1 MTGFVSL
8 DESSPT
14 MSDRHYVHHEDE
26 VQLAKLLK
34 ESRPFLE
41 KYATT
46 MIYGVAALM
55 AIAAV
60 VVYVQRQPAPTAE
73 VSRNLLLA
81 TTAEDYQAVA
91 DASPDSPIGILARLR
106 QADRELEDAVSNM
119 FTNRE
124 AATENLAT
132 AEKAYKQLE
141 DRKDIIDSVRERVLV
156 GLARV
161 AECRCD
167 GTDSSMNAATAAW
180 ERVLKAFPDSKT
192 FKSIAESRIKRLAS
206 KDSREFYAWFSTQN
220 PKPGDDLLMPQDG
233 GPGQVPSEPL
243 FPDLHNFG
251 LPGADAPTSKATTPE
266 APAETPTTPETPS
279 DDKATADTPATP
291 EATETPE
298 AKTPAADAPVGD
310 AAPVE
315 SPAAPPTADAPTSDA
330 PKTDTPVGETPAPE
344 KSGE

>member
-1 MTGFVSL
+1 
-8 DESSPT
+8 
-14 MSDRHYVHHEDE
+14 MSDRHYVHHENE

-34 ESRPFLE
+34 ESKPFFE
-41 KYATT
+41 RYGTT

-60 VVYVQRQPAPTAE
+60 VVYVQRRPAPTAE
-73 VSRNLLLA
+73 VSRDLLLA
-81 TTAEDYQAVA
+81 TLSTTAEDFQAVA
-91 DASPDSPIGILARLR
+91 DQSPDSPIGILARLR
-106 QADRELEDAVSNM
+106 QADRELEDAVSNL

-124 AATENLAT
+124 ASKENLET

-167 GTDSSMNAATAAW
+167 GTDESMNAAIAAW
-180 ERVLKAFPDSKT
+180 ERILKVFPDSKT

-206 KDSREFYAWFSTQN
+206 KESHEFYAWFSTQN

-233 GPGQVPSEPL
+233 GPGQVPSMPL

-251 LPGADAPTSKATTPE
+251 LPG
-266 APAETPTTPETPS
+266 
-279 DDKATADTPATP
+279 TADTPATETP
-291 EATETPE
+291 ATETPATE
-298 AKTPAADAPVGD
+298 TPAADAPGSD
-310 AAPVE
+310 AAPGDA
-315 SPAAPPTADAPTSDA
+315 PAADA
-330 PKTDTPVGETPAPE
+330 PKTEAPVGETPAPE

>member
-1 MTGFVSL
+1 
-8 DESSPT
+8 

-41 KYATT
+41 KYGTT

-60 VVYVQRQPAPTAE
+60 VVYVQRLPAPTAE
-73 VSRNLLLA
+73 VSRDLLLA

-91 DASPDSPIGILARLR
+91 DESPDSPIGILARLR

-124 AATENLAT
+124 AAKENLET
-132 AEKAYKQLE
+132 AEKAYRQLE
-141 DRKDIIDSVRERVLV
+141 DRKDIPDAVRERVLV

-167 GTDSSMNAATAAW
+167 GTDVSINAATAAW
-180 ERVLKAFPDSKT
+180 ERVVSTFPDSRT
-192 FKSIAESRIKRLAS
+192 FKAIADARIKRLAS

-233 GPGQVPSEPL
+233 GPGQVPQMPT
-243 FPDLHNFG
+243 FPSLQNLG
-251 LPGADAPTSKATTPE
+251 LPDSGATIPAAPADNSTTKDSAPAAPTDPAVDASAVETP
-266 APAETPTTPETPS
+266 AAETPAAETP
-279 DDKATADTPATP
+279 AV
-291 EATETPE
+291 E
-298 AKTPAADAPVGD
+298 APVGD
-310 AAPVE
+310 AAPG
-315 SPAAPPTADAPTSDA
+315 ADPPT
-330 PKTDTPVGETPAPE
+330 TDPPVPE